1 MVNLYNLKKNNCVMI
16 DFLIELFGVNR
27 SAATIDV
34 ALLVLRVAIGMLM
47 LNHGIPKVK
56 KLLSQEPIQFFST
69 FGLSEKNSLIA
80 AAFVE
85 VFFSILLILGLGT
98 RLAVIPLLLTMVIA
112 AFHTLKAFP
121 FDKKEVPIL
130 FLLIYTAILLGGSGM
145 FSLDYLIFGLK

>member
-1 MVNLYNLKKNNCVMI
+1 MDLLKNISGINQ
-16 DFLIELFGVNR
+16 

-34 ALLVLRVAIGMLM
+34 ALLVLRITIGILM

-56 KLLSQEPIQFFST
+56 KLLSSEPIQFFST

-85 VFFSILLILGLGT
+85 VFFSFLLIVGLGT
-98 RLAVIPLLLTMVIA
+98 RLAAIPLLLTMVIA

-130 FLLIYTAILLGGSGM
+130 FLLIYIALLLGGSGK
-145 FSLDYLIFGLK
+145 FSLDYIIFGLK